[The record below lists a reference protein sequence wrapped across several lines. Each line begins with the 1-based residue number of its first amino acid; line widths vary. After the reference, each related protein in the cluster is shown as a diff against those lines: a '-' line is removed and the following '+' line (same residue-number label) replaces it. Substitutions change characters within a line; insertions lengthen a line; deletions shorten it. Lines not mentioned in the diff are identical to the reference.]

1 MALPSTNISY
11 SDCFSEIGNGTPG
24 AGSNISASVLFH
36 DNWTAPNGIKGY
48 GQTQNS
54 GADRIANAPTGN
66 QVAFNPFYL
75 GLNVLGDN
83 SALGGGNGSYWSQ
96 WDNQLTGAG
105 DIFSNVYLYLW
116 DSTKTFQLTQDY
128 LGTLNPGTNTG
139 YTNIGNTIPL
149 VQDAFWEVV
158 FDTGKMDTPTF
169 TFGIECS
176 INNGSSFNSIFA
188 LNQTWTDNTTYSF
201 SWQDPGNSS
210 VQTAN
215 PTAGYAFQML
225 FIP

>member
-1 MALPSTNISY
+1 MALPSTNLGFSN
-11 SDCFSEIGNGTPG
+11 CFSEIGNGTPG
-24 AGSNISASVLFH
+24 AGSNISASVLFY

-48 GQTQNS
+48 GSVQNS
-54 GADRIANAPTGN
+54 GADRIANSQTGTQISLSN
-66 QVAFNPFYL
+66 YL

-105 DIFSNVYLYLW
+105 DIFYNLYLYLW
-116 DSTKTFQLTQDY
+116 DSTKTYQLTQDY
-128 LGTLNPGTNTG
+128 LGNLDPSSNTG
-139 YTNIGNTIPL
+139 FTNIGNSIPL

-169 TFGIECS
+169 TFEIQCS
-176 INNGSSFNSIFA
+176 IDGGANFNSIFS
-188 LNQTWTDNTTYSF
+188 LNQTWTNGTTYSF
-201 SWQDPGNSS
+201 SWQSNSS
-210 VQTAN
+210 VTTAN

-225 FIP
+225 FY